1 MHLQQ
6 QWCFVATTATRWQK
20 LHSTPDDV
28 KHTTASPKPDQFK
41 RIRGTDSKI
50 ANNPTTAAH
59 NLEKP
64 EVR

>member
-1 MHLQQ
+1 LHLQQ

-41 RIRGTDSKI
+41 RTRGTHSGLQ
-50 ANNPTTAAH
+50 TTQH
-59 NLEKP
+59 LQ
-64 EVR
+64 RIT